1 MAKQK
6 TLKIIPDERIVGKIY
21 YIRKEKVMFD
31 RDLAELYSVSTKA
44 LNQAVKRN
52 ADRFPEDFMFQLNK
66 HESDMF
72 LRFQFGTSSDS
83 LRSQFVTLKKGR
95 GQHMKYMPYVFTE
108 QGVAMLSSVLKSSRA
123 VQVNIQ
129 IMRTFTKM
137 RRLLASNKELA
148 EKIEKMEK
156 KYDENFKIIFK
167 VISKFMTTD
176 PREQKVG
183 KIGFEERKKKS

>member
-1 MAKQK
+1 M
-6 TLKIIPDERIVGKIY
+6 I
-21 YIRKEKVMFD
+21 D
-31 RDLAELYSVSTKA
+31 RDLAELYGVSTKV

-52 ADRFPEDFMFQLNK
+52 IDRFPEDFMFQLDIK
-66 HESDMF
+66 EAEIFSK
-72 LRFQFGTSSDS
+72 FQFGSLNDKNLMFQNGTSKSGNRS
-83 LRSQFVTLKKGR
+83 RSQIVTLKR
-95 GQHMKYMPYVFTE
+95 GENIKYAPYVFTE
-108 QGVAMLSSVLKSSRA
+108 QGVAMLSSVLRSNRA

-176 PREQKVG
+176 PKDKEL
-183 KIGFEERKKKS
+183 KIVGFEDRKCNK